1 MVTETEF
8 AEIVGSTKKVVLS
21 AVSRTLPDDYYHA
34 IDDIVQETYIRA
46 YRSLV
51 KGKFRNEASMST
63 WLYTIARNE
72 SLRMLKKLNREEE
85 KRKKEKD
92 RQLKKCTDSVDVESR
107 PDLALYIQKLPEKY
121 RAVVLLFLQGKKEKE
136 IALELGVAAGTVK
149 SRLSRAREK
158 LKVLIH
164 EEV

>member
-1 MVTETEF
+1 MITETEF
-8 AEIVGSTKKVVLS
+8 AGIVGSTKKVVLS
-21 AVSRTLPDDYYHA
+21 AVSRTLPQEFYHA

-85 KRKKEKD
+85 KHRKEQE
-92 RQLKKCTDSVDVESR
+92 RQVKRFADAADIDSR
-107 PDLALYIQKLPEKY
+107 PDLEAYIQKLPENQY
-121 RAVVLLFLQGKKEKE
+121 EVVSLFLQGKKEKQ
-136 IALELGVAAGTVK
+136 IALELGIASGTVK
-149 SRLSRAREK
+149 SRLSRARER
-158 LKVLIH
+158 LKVLVH